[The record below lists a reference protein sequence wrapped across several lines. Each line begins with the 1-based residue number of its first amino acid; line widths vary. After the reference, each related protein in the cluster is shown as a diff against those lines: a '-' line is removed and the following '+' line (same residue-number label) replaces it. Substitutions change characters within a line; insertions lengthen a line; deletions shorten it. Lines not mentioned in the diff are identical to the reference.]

1 MRRFLTNGN
10 GFGVLMAVGL
20 ALFLAACSSSSKKG
34 TVAPPDTT
42 AEPTEIEKARTA
54 AGGAATDAQT
64 AADAAKAAADAA
76 DEARAGRAAIQ
87 TGDLMG
93 GNSGDLA
100 KEAEAHATA
109 ASTAAATAKAA
120 SDKAEA
126 AAGVTGAVEAR
137 IAAEAAKTLAEAKQ
151 GEAEARRDAAVAA
164 AATELKIDADTRS
177 VGGTSIMIGAKLDSR
192 TVNGVTT
199 KTGKQIDII
208 EMSKAEPGLE
218 DDSKTP
224 DVNEQKPA
232 VVPRAIIVG
241 DVYDSAD
248 DTARVALVTRYI
260 GSKTVGAYSQPTV
273 DVKRKGSKSNLI
285 NHDDDDGA
293 TDERALTAESG
304 TFYKSSGGG
313 VDEDDN
319 IFENAGM
326 ITMLYSYEDDE
337 GNKQYLRKT
346 SSQVDAGGKTTEYR
360 YVVVNG
366 FVKTGISFPE
376 ATDFIHLNYGVWAP
390 LEKADKEGVNKVAE
404 LGIGFVDKLSTGS
417 GMTGE
422 MPNWGG
428 ATYKGGWVANVRVA
442 DSDGDGEITRKA
454 GDASITANF
463 LKSEVGVD
471 LMGLA
476 KLEGTIAG
484 SSFSGDKAPDIS
496 GGDNDLTAEG
506 KFEGKMEGAFFG
518 SMAKEAGGVFDYKS
532 DGNKA
537 GAFRGAFGGVR
548 E

>member
-42 AEPTEIEKARTA
+42 AEPTELEKAQTA

-64 AADAAKAAADAA
+64 AADAAKAAAVAA
-76 DEARAGRAAIQ
+76 DEAQAGRAAIQ

-100 KEAEAHATA
+100 EEAETHATA
-109 ASTAAATAKAA
+109 ASAAAATAKAESA
-120 SDKAEA
+120 KAEA

-151 GEAEARRDAAVAA
+151 HLAEGRRVDAVAA
-164 AATELKIDADTRS
+164 AMDELKIDADTRS
-177 VGGTSIMIGAKLDSR
+177 VGGTSIMIGAKPDSR

-199 KTGKQIDII
+199 KTGKQFDII
-208 EMSKAEPGLE
+208 VMSKAEPGLK
-218 DDSKTP
+218 DGSKTR
-224 DVNEQKPA
+224 DVNGQKPA
-232 VVPRAIIVG
+232 VTVAPRAIIVG
-241 DVYDSAD
+241 EVYDSAD
-248 DTARVALVTRYI
+248 DTARVVLVTRYI
-260 GSKTVGAYSQPTV
+260 GSKTVGAFLFNDEEDGETV
-273 DVKRKGSKSNLI
+273 
-285 NHDDDDGA
+285 
-293 TDERALTAESG
+293 EQALTAESG
-304 TFYKSSGGG
+304 TFYESSSSGGADG
-313 VDEDDN
+313 DD
-319 IFENAGM
+319 IILKNAGM
-326 ITMLYSYEDDE
+326 ITVLYSYGEGDD
-337 GNKQYLRKT
+337 KVYLRKK
-346 SSQVDAGGKTTEYR
+346 SSVVDDSGKTIETR
-360 YVVVNG
+360 YVVVDG
-366 FVKTGISFPE
+366 VVKTGISFPE

-390 LEKADKEGVNKVAE
+390 LEKADKDGGNKVAE

-428 ATYKGGWVANVRVA
+428 ATYKGGWVANVQA
-442 DSDGDGEITRKA
+442 PKEDGNGGITTLDGV
-454 GDASITANF
+454 SSVTANF
-463 LKSEVGVD
+463 EKSSVVVD
-471 LMGLA
+471 LTKLA
-476 KLEGTIAG
+476 RLEGRLEG
-484 SSFSGDKAPDIS
+484 SIDNNKFSGSKASIHPGEHNLS
-496 GGDNDLTAEG
+496 REG
-506 KFEGKMEGAFFG
+506 NTYTGSFEGAFFG